1 MNINIETLRKLF
13 PINRVAMLNTKA
25 ISFIILLPTLL
36 LASEGFKGFGLQ
48 VGTQGTGVFF
58 HQTWRSSDKLQWLFH
73 GKIFDIKGDEQMMV
87 YDYYTGQY
95 HSVGD
100 KYVFIVPLFGG
111 GKYFPFADQ
120 IANNFA
126 PFVTI
131 QLGPVLTIDG
141 AESNEFSTRWGKSK
155 GLWSVGCYT
164 GVGVDFLMVNGMMV
178 SVGVGMDIL
187 PMNGIVDDEDN
198 YNGAI
203 IHVGF
208 NWRR

>member
-1 MNINIETLRKLF
+1 MK
-13 PINRVAMLNTKA
+13 TK
-25 ISFIILLPTLL
+25 IIAAFVLLQTLL
-36 LASEGFKGFGLQ
+36 FASEGYKGFGLQ
-48 VGTQGTGVFF
+48 VGEQGTGVFF

-73 GKIFDIKGDEQMMV
+73 GKIFDVKGDEQMMI

-95 HSVGD
+95 RSVGD

-120 IANNFA
+120 IANNFS
-126 PFVTI
+126 PFVTG

-141 AESNEFSTRWGKSK
+141 AESNTFSTRWGKSK
-155 GLWSVGCYT
+155 GIWSVGGYA
-164 GVGVDFLMVNGMMV
+164 GVGVDFLMANGMMV
-178 SVGVGMDIL
+178 SVGAGMDIL
-187 PMNGIVDDEDN
+187 PMNGIVDGEKH

-208 NWRR
+208 NWLR